1 MSKKELDQVNKVWRT
16 IVCGAAVV
24 LAICAL
30 IYNPCH
36 LWTSAIIFAYGQS
49 SEFVNADRK

>member
-49 SEFVNADRK
+49 SEFVNRGE